1 MSSLDLIS
9 MGIKNL
15 WRRKLRTFL
24 TVLGVIIGTSSII
37 VMLSLGFGMSETFKA
52 QISEMGSLNIIT
64 IYQDIYGGYGYNE
77 PSMGNKKQEDLD
89 DKAIA
94 KFSKLDGVEAVTP
107 IVETYGKLVSG
118 KYTAY
123 INIKGIDPANMDKFN
138 FKLQDGRL
146 LRNGDELSVVY
157 GGEIKNMFN
166 NENSRYGNSKET
178 NINLMKDK
186 ILFTFDMEY
195 GNKRRE
201 PSPEGE
207 NNQKKPEYKTYKL
220 KPVGLLAEGDWET
233 AYNAYMPIEQVKK
246 LIQEKNKAEGNKISP
261 EERKRQK
268 GYEQALVY
276 VPDINKVTEV
286 QTQIKDMGFNAHSLT
301 DYLES
306 MKKTSGV
313 IQAILGGIGA
323 VSLLVAA
330 IGITNTM
337 VMSIYERTKEIGV
350 MKVIGASLSD
360 IKRLFL
366 FESGMIG
373 LLGGIVGAGLSEAL
387 SFLLNKLAPSFGD
400 YLGTGAETKISII
413 PIWLIF
419 AAMGFATIIGLIS
432 GYYPAKRA
440 MNLSALEAIRTE

>member
-1 MSSLDLIS
+1 
-9 MGIKNL
+9 
-15 WRRKLRTFL
+15 
-24 TVLGVIIGTSSII
+24 
-37 VMLSLGFGMSETFKA
+37 MSETFKA

-64 IYQDIYGGYGYNE
+64 VSRGYYGGYGYNE
-77 PSMGNKKQEDLD
+77 PSMGNKKQSELD

-94 KFSKLDGVEAVTP
+94 VFSKLDGVEAVTP
-107 IVETYGKLVSG
+107 MVETNGKLVDG

-123 INIKGIDPANMDKFN
+123 INIKGIDPKNMDKFD
-138 FKLQDGRL
+138 FKIADGRL
-146 LRNGDELSVVY
+146 LRSGDELSVVY
-157 GGEIKNMFN
+157 GGEIMHMFN
-166 NENSRYGNSKET
+166 NESSRYGSSKEP
-178 NINLMKDK
+178 NIDLMKDK
-186 ILFTFDMEY
+186 IMFTFDMEY
-195 GNKRRE
+195 GSKRRGPTIE
-201 PSPEGE
+201 VD
-207 NNQKKPEYKTYKL
+207 NQKKPTYKTYNL
-220 KPVGLLAEGDWET
+220 KTVGILAEGDWEK
-233 AYNAYMPIEQVKK
+233 AYSVYMPIDQVKK
-246 LIQEKNKAEGNKISP
+246 LIQEKNKAEGNKISA
-261 EERKRQK
+261 EERKRQR
-268 GYEQALVY
+268 GYEQVLIY

-286 QTQIKDMGFNAHSLT
+286 QNQLKDMGYNAHSLT

-306 MKKTSGV
+306 MKKTSGA

-350 MKVIGASLSD
+350 MKVIGASLRD

-373 LLGGIVGAGLSEAL
+373 LLGGMVGVALSGGL
-387 SFLLNKLAPSFGD
+387 SFLLNKLAPN
-400 YLGTGAETKISII
+400 LGGFVGTDGSTNISII

-419 AAMGFATIIGLIS
+419 AAIGFATFIGLLS

>member
-1 MSSLDLIS
+1 MSSIDLIS
-9 MGIKNL
+9 MGVKSL

-24 TVLGVIIGTSSII
+24 TILGVVIGTSSIV

-64 IYQDIYGGYGYNE
+64 VYRGYYGGYNDPG
-77 PSMGNKKQEDLD
+77 MGNKKQVDLD
-89 DKAIA
+89 DKAIG

-107 IVETYGKLVSG
+107 VVETNGKLVDG
-118 KYTAY
+118 KYTTY
-123 INIKGIDPANMDKFN
+123 TSIKGIDPKNMDKFG
-138 FKLQDGRL
+138 FKLADGRL
-146 LRNGDELSVVY
+146 LRSGDELSVVY
-157 GGEIKNMFN
+157 GGEIKQMFN
-166 NENSRYGNSKET
+166 DENSRYGSTKEP
-178 NINLMKDK
+178 NIDLMKDK
-186 ILFTFDMEY
+186 IIFTFDMEY
-195 GNKRRE
+195 GSKRRG
-201 PSPEGE
+201 PSIEVD
-207 NNQKKPEYKTYKL
+207 NQKKPDYKTYKI
-220 KPVGLLAEGDWET
+220 KSVGILAEGDWEK
-233 AYNAYMPIEQVKK
+233 AYSVYMPIDQVKK

-261 EERKRQK
+261 EERKRQR
-268 GYEQALVY
+268 GYEQVLLY

-286 QTQIKDMGFNAHSLT
+286 QNQLKDMGYNASSLT

-350 MKVIGASLSD
+350 MKVIGASLRD

-373 LLGGIVGAGLSEAL
+373 LLGGIVGVTLSGGL
-387 SFLLNKLAPSFGD
+387 SFLLNKLAPRLGD
-400 YLGTGAETKISII
+400 FVGTGAETKISII

-419 AAMGFATIIGLIS
+419 ASIGFATFIGLLS
-432 GYYPAKRA
+432 GYYPARRA

>member
-1 MSSLDLIS
+1 
-9 MGIKNL
+9 
-15 WRRKLRTFL
+15 
-24 TVLGVIIGTSSII
+24 
-37 VMLSLGFGMSETFKA
+37 MSETFKA

-64 IYQDIYGGYGYNE
+64 VHQGYYGGYNE
-77 PSMGNKKQEDLD
+77 PGVRNKKQAELD
-89 DKAIA
+89 NKAIA

-107 IVETYGKLVSG
+107 VVETNGKLVDG

-123 INIKGIDPANMDKFN
+123 ISIRGVDPSNMEKFD
-138 FKLQDGRL
+138 FKLADGRL
-146 LRNGDELSVVY
+146 LRNEDELSVVY
-157 GGEIKNMFN
+157 GGEVKNMFN
-166 NENSRYGNSKET
+166 NENSRYGSYKEP
-178 NINLMKDK
+178 NIDLMKDK
-186 ILFTFDMEY
+186 IIFTFDMEY
-195 GNKRRE
+195 GSKKRG
-201 PSPEGE
+201 PSIEV
-207 NNQKKPEYKTYKL
+207 NNQKKPDYKTYKL
-220 KPVGLLAEGDWET
+220 KPVGLLAEGDWEKG
-233 AYNAYMPIEQVKK
+233 YYAYMPIDQVKK
-246 LIQEKNKAEGNKISP
+246 LIQEKNKAEGNKISA
-261 EERKRQK
+261 EEKKRQR
-268 GYEQALVY
+268 GFQQALIY

-286 QTQIKDMGFNAHSLT
+286 QNQLKDMGYNARSLT

-350 MKVIGASLSD
+350 MKVIGASLRD

-373 LLGGIVGAGLSEAL
+373 LLGGVVGVGLSGGL
-387 SFLLNKLAPSFGD
+387 SFLLNKLAPSLGD
-400 YLGTGAETKISII
+400 YVGTGGNTKISII

-419 AAMGFATIIGLIS
+419 AAIGFATFIGLIS

-440 MNLSALEAIRTE
+440 MNLSALEAIKTE